1 MLFTSAK
8 LFAQDR
14 TVSGQVT
21 DSDTDEAIPGANV
34 LIQGTTMGTLT
45 DIDGKYQINIPS
57 DEATLMFS
65 QAGYKS
71 QLIEVGTRSTINI
84 AFVADLT
91 ALSEIV
97 LIGYGKQEKKDITG
111 AVAGVKEKDF
121 NQGNINDAAQLLQ
134 GRVAGLS
141 IVKNDGGNPNGDYT
155 VRLRGLSTIGANT
168 QPLVVIDGM
177 TGGDIN
183 NVDPKDIASIDVLK
197 DGSAAAIYG
206 TLGSSGVIIV
216 TTKAGKE
223 GQFDVD
229 LNAYWV
235 YETNARQPN
244 VLSAEEWRKL
254 SGELNIGTDYGASTD
269 WYDEITENAFTQV
282 YNLSMSGGTKQTSYR
297 ASINYRNAEGVLLN
311 TGFQRI
317 NARLNL
323 TQKAL
328 NDKLTVTL
336 NTSGTF
342 NQSDFGFNAAFES
355 TPICNPTAPVRDSDP
370 AFDVYGGYFNQT
382 GFYNPVALLE
392 QNTND
397 GTEKRVIVAIRGA
410 YEILEGLSIEALY
423 SVQSEEF
430 DQNLYYSKLSEWR
443 GMQRNGEARKEH
455 NNWYYQFFD
464 IAANWNTDFGRTN
477 MTLFGGYSYQE
488 YSHEGFYA
496 RGSDFVTDFF
506 KYNNLS
512 AAKEFSDGLGDVD
525 SWKDKSKLIGFF
537 GRINFNI
544 DETYFVTASVRQEG
558 SSKFGVD
565 NKWGTFPAVSAGVE
579 LANFIGSSSVDNIKF
594 RVSWGVTGNI
604 PKDSYLSLLR
614 FGPGDS
620 FFYNGEFIPS
630 YAPVSNAN
638 PDLKW
643 ETKTEWNFGLDFSF
657 LGSRLYGALDYYM
670 RTTSDLLYEFGV
682 PHPPN
687 LYSRAW
693 MNVGEIKI
701 SGIELTLTWAAAE
714 KTNITYS
721 TTITPTAYLQNDLVS
736 LGGTFNGAEV
746 KFGTQY
752 LPAYTQVQRVAEGE
766 PLGQIWTH
774 VYDGISPTGDLLL
787 IDTNED
793 GTIDGLD
800 KQVTGN
806 GIPTFEFGW
815 ANNFTFG
822 NNWDLNIFFRGVFG
836 HDLLNTSRASLEA
849 PLIIGVRNTF
859 EGALD
864 LKNPETG
871 AYMNSSS
878 GLLSSYHVESADF
891 FTLDNLKLSYSF
903 NMDNSGAFRNIR
915 VYLAANNLFMIT
927 DYKGPDPNP
936 RYIDENDDPL
946 VIGIDYSNRWIL
958 TRSVS
963 LGVTFGL

>member
-21 DSDTDEAIPGANV
+21 DSDTDETIPGANV
-34 LIQGTTMGTLT
+34 LIQGTTRGTLT

-57 DEATLMFS
+57 DGATLMFS
-65 QAGYKS
+65 HAGYKP
-71 QLIEVGTRSTINI
+71 QLIEVGTRRTINI

-97 LIGYGKQEKKDITG
+97 IIGYGKQEKKEITG
-111 AVAGVKEKDF
+111 AIASVKEKDF

-216 TTKAGKE
+216 TTKTGKE

-235 YETNARQPN
+235 YETIAKQPN

-254 SGELNIGTDYGASTD
+254 SGELNSGTDYGASTD

-328 NDKLTVTL
+328 NDKLTLTL

-342 NQSDFGFNAAFES
+342 NQSDFGFNAAFREA
-355 TPICNPTAPVRDSDP
+355 TICNPTAPIRDSDP
-370 AFDVYGGYFNQT
+370 AFAVYGGYFNQA
-382 GFYNPVALLE
+382 GYNPVALLE

-397 GTEKRVIVAIRGA
+397 GIEKRVIVAIRGA

-423 SVQSEEF
+423 SVQSEGF
-430 DQNLYYSKLSEWR
+430 DQNQYYSKQSEWH
-443 GMQRNGEARKEH
+443 GMDINGEARKEH
-455 NNWYYQFFD
+455 NNWYYQLFD
-464 IAANWNTDFGRTN
+464 ITTNWNTDFGRTN
-477 MTLFGGYSYQE
+477 MTLLGGYSYQE
-488 YSHEGFYA
+488 FSHEGFYTQ
-496 RGSDFVTDFF
+496 GGDFVTDFF

-565 NKWGTFPAVSAGVE
+565 NKWGTFPAVSAGIE
-579 LANFIGSSSVDNIKF
+579 LANFIGYSSVDNLKF

-614 FGPGDS
+614 FGPGSS

-657 LGSRLYGALDYYM
+657 LGSRLYGALEYYI
-670 RTTSDLLYEFGV
+670 RNTSDLLYEFGV

-687 LYSRAW
+687 LYSSAW

-701 SGIELTLTWAAAE
+701 SGIELTLTWAAVE

-752 LPAYTQVQRVAEGE
+752 LGIGAPVQRVAEGE
-766 PLGQIWTH
+766 PLGQIWSH
-774 VYDGISPTGDLLL
+774 VYEGISPTGDLMLK
-787 IDTNED
+787 DTNED
-793 GTIDGLD
+793 GTIDPLD
-800 KQVTGN
+800 RQVTGS
-806 GIPTFEFGW
+806 GFPDYEFGW
-815 ANNFTFG
+815 ANNFSFG
-822 NNWDLNIFFRGVFG
+822 KGWDLNIFFRGVFG
-836 HDLLNTSRASLEA
+836 HDLLNTYRASYEA
-849 PLIIGVRNTF
+849 PFIIEVHNTF

-871 AYMNSSS
+871 AYMNSTS

-891 FTLDNLKLSYSF
+891 FTLDNLNLGYSF

-927 DYKGPDPNP
+927 GYKGPDPNP

-946 VIGIDYSNRWIL
+946 VIGIDYMKRWIL
-958 TRSVS
+958 TRSIS